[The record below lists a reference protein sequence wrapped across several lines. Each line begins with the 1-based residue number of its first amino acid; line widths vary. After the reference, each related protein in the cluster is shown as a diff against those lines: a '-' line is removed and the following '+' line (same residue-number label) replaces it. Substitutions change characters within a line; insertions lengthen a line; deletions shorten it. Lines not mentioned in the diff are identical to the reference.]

1 MPCLLSGVIPA
12 FPTLLQIQFYFYCN
26 AEIFNLIVCQN
37 LRRRSLCQKK
47 SECNCDVFSYHVA
60 QCCFVCGPKKQF
72 SKLGKDCK
80 DLYRNTYVG
89 LFYCL
94 VKMEVII
101 CFLRGTANH
110 YEYLVNTYCLI
121 SIACVTC
128 NTVIMG
134 KSAIALL

>member
-1 MPCLLSGVIPA
+1 MRILDYYKYSRNGTFLSVHFSKCTLTVMLILLYIFGFSKTQFQCHA
-12 FPTLLQIQFYFYCN
+12 FFRASFPTLLQIQFYFYCN

-89 LFYCL
+89 MQVF
-94 VKMEVII
+94 
-101 CFLRGTANH
+101 F
-110 YEYLVNTYCLI
+110 
-121 SIACVTC
+121 
-128 NTVIMG
+128 
-134 KSAIALL
+134 IALLKWR